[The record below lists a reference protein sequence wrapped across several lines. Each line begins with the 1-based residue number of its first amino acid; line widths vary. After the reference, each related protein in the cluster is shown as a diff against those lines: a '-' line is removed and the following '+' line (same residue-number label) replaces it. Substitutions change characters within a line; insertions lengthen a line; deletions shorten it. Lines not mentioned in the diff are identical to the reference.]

1 MKSVF
6 PLSKAPLNYIKKYQL
21 NLQKVI
27 KETMKRDNYRFIMS
41 ADNKN
46 KGLWQLINKEICTSR
61 NKNNNIT
68 IKIGSKITTD
78 PPQIAEKFNVFFT
91 YTIRG
96 LKQRIIL

>member
-1 MKSVF
+1 
-6 PLSKAPLNYIKKYQL
+6 
-21 NLQKVI
+21 
-27 KETMKRDNYRFIMS
+27 MS

-46 KGLWQLINKEICTSR
+46 EGLWQLINKEICTSQ
-61 NKNNNIT
+61 NKNNN

-78 PPQIAEKFNVFFT
+78 PPQTAEKFNVFFT